1 MNQQGAMGFLA
12 GMLICVA
19 IFLAI
24 WLCVYIL
31 FLLNLHWTLAE
42 VDERNREMSPGLVWL
57 LLVPIFNIVWA
68 IILVARVANSL
79 RNEFRD
85 RGWRTRDEGFAR
97 TVGMLWAWG
106 GVVNVGL
113 SIVQN
118 VAQFAKMEPIAMV
131 VSLIGCP
138 LAIGIFVCWIIFWVQ
153 TYQYRKRLTEGQRGY
168 RDGSIEDDYDDRR
181 RPRYDEDDD
190 YDDRDDDRPRRRD
203 RDD

>member
-1 MNQQGAMGFLA
+1 MSLGTGAGEL
-12 GMLICVA
+12 
-19 IFLAI
+19 
-24 WLCVYIL
+24 
-31 FLLNLHWTLAE
+31 
-42 VDERNREMSPGLVWL
+42 
-57 LLVPIFNIVWA
+57 
-68 IILVARVANSL
+68 
-79 RNEFRD
+79 
-85 RGWRTRDEGFAR
+85 RDEGFAR

-190 YDDRDDDRPRRRD
+190 YDDRDDDRPRAAIETIDWGCRGPTAPDQWKGCCRATGLASCVLLLHFSVTQ
-203 RDD
+203 